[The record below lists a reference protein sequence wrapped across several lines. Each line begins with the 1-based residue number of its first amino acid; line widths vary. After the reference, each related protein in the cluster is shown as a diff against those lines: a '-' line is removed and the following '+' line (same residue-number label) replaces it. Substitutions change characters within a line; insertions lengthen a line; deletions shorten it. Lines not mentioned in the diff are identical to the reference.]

1 MDRDFFWDE
10 EVLRIQNEV
19 RRNKDEQRLHDSD
32 VDDKMQRLDSS
43 GSDSAAVSS
52 ESRNNFLQDAPTDSE
67 RK

>member
-32 VDDKMQRLDSS
+32 VDDKMQRFDSA
-43 GSDSAAVSS
+43 GSDSAAVSG
-52 ESRNNFLQDAPTDSE
+52 ESRNNFLQDAPADSE

>member
-19 RRNKDEQRLHDSD
+19 RRFKDEQRLHDSD
-32 VDDKMQRLDSS
+32 VNDKMQRLDSA
-43 GSDSAAVSS
+43 GSDSDSMS
-52 ESRNNFLQDAPTDSE
+52 GKSRSNILQDTSADSE

>member
-43 GSDSAAVSS
+43 GSDSAAVSG
-52 ESRNNFLQDAPTDSE
+52 ESRNNFLQDAPADSE